1 LTEHVL
7 KVGSLL
13 VQQKRVLLLGLLL
26 LMLKPSDLRCQGVDL
41 RLERGTGRT
50 NGSLKFVVCKF
61 KILQFFSELF
71 SLFIT
76 LLEL

>member
-1 LTEHVL
+1 
-7 KVGSLL
+7 
-13 VQQKRVLLLGLLL
+13 
-26 LMLKPSDLRCQGVDL
+26 MLKPSDLRCQGVDL
-41 RLERGTGRT
+41 RLERGTGRN